1 MWELGAGGWGLGAEL
16 RGEVEGVQ
24 TSRMLL
30 ERNRKLSYIVIV
42 TYLRTATTLESIY
55 RI

>member
-1 MWELGAGGWGLGAEL
+1 MICGSWELGAEL
-16 RGEVEGVQ
+16 RGEAEGAQ
-24 TSRMLL
+24 TSSVLL